1 MTQPATVTDDLGHP
15 VGVGPRP
22 RRLVSLVPN
31 LSELLWDWGFADRLV
46 GVTEWCVAPPDGF
59 GQAQRVRGTKNPD
72 VAAIVAL
79 APDLVI
85 ANEEENRARDVE
97 RLRAAGLP
105 VHVTR
110 VRSLAALPGSLSRLA
125 VALGAP
131 TAATPLIAAI
141 EEAQAAIAPP
151 TRRRRVACAVW
162 RDAPERAGSDE
173 GWWVLGRD
181 TYAADL
187 LTTVGVEVVPPE
199 PDGRYPRCTFAELR
213 ALAPELLLLPDEPYT
228 FGPGDVQELEQ
239 AGIDARL
246 VDGMA
251 LWWWGPRTPH
261 AITELAPLAVR

>member
-1 MTQPATVTDDLGHP
+1 MTGHRSPVTDDLGQP
-15 VGVGPRP
+15 VGVGPHP

-31 LSELLWDWGFADRLV
+31 VSELLWSWGLADRVV

-59 GQAQRVRGTKNPD
+59 PEARRVRGTKNPD

-85 ANEEENRARDVE
+85 ANEEENRAHDVE
-97 RLRAAGLP
+97 RLRAAGIA

-110 VRSLAALPGSLSRLA
+110 VRSLAALPGSLGRLA
-125 VALGAP
+125 VALGEP
-131 TAATPLIAAI
+131 TAAAPLLAAI
-141 EEAQAAIAPP
+141 ERARAELTPLP
-151 TRRRRVACAVW
+151 ERRRVACAVW
-162 RDAPERAGSDE
+162 RDAPGQGGPDE

-187 LTTVGVEVVPPE
+187 LTAVGVEVVPPE
-199 PDGRYPRCTFAELR
+199 PGGRYPRCTFAELA
-213 ALAPELLLLPDEPYT
+213 ALAPEVVLLPDEPYV
-228 FGPGDVQELEQ
+228 FGEDDVRELAR
-239 AGIDARL
+239 AGFDARL

-261 AITELAPLAVR
+261 ALNRLATLVR